1 MDDNKQRSAVEGKS
15 SSLPRIIVALVA
27 MWAITVAA
35 QLAVAQSKKV
45 SRLANR
51 VTENYSGKTHKLI
64 PALKLARSSQA
75 ALLKVK
81 GYEGTFS
88 KRELVGRSMSVQ
100 TMKVKIREEPFS
112 VYLRYINPHEGRE
125 VIWVDGK
132 NDGKLLAHGAGIESI
147 VGTLKIDPTSK
158 DAMEENR
165 YPVTLIGMGN
175 MLLKTIE
182 QWEAELDHGEVTV
195 NYYPN
200 AKIGGVEC
208 KVIQTSHPVRRKHF
222 RFHLTRL
229 YIDKQNNLPIRV
241 EQFDFPSSAG
251 KKPKLVE
258 EYTYSNLKTSVKLTD
273 QDFDISNPNYDY

>member
-1 MDDNKQRSAVEGKS
+1 MNDNKQHSAGQVSAG
-15 SSLPRIIVALVA
+15 SLPRIIVALVA
-27 MWAITVAA
+27 LWAITVFA
-35 QLAVAQSKKV
+35 QLAIAQSKKV
-45 SRLANR
+45 PRLANR
-51 VTENYSGKTHKLI
+51 VTENYSGRTHKLI

-81 GYEGTFS
+81 GYEGIFS

-100 TMKVKIREEPFS
+100 KMRIKVREQPFS

-132 NDGKLLAHGAGIESI
+132 HDGKLLAHGAGIESI
-147 VGTLKIDPTSK
+147 VGTLRIDPLSK
-158 DAMEENR
+158 DAMKENR

-182 QWEAELDHGEVTV
+182 QWEAELDHKEVTV
-195 NYYPN
+195 SYYPN

-222 RFHLTRL
+222 RFHMTRL
-229 YIDKQNNLPIRV
+229 YIDKKNNLPIRV
-241 EQFDFPSSAG
+241 EQFDFPSAAG
-251 KKPKLVE
+251 MKPKLVE
-258 EYTYSNLKTSVKLTD
+258 EYTYSNLKTKLKLTD
-273 QDFDISNPNYDY
+273 RDFDIKNPNYDY